1 MWLQE
6 RWREGCCEQQNGL
19 RWVLLRQL
27 PFQQLQFLPLRPL
40 KVSNRVLRI
49 GTRGSM
55 LALTQSEWVKGEI
68 ERHWPGCRIELQVI
82 KTTGDKILDVPLAK
96 VGGKGLFVKELE
108 DALLD
113 GSADLA
119 VHSMKDVPAILPE
132 GLEIGAI
139 PTREDPRDVL
149 ISRNGEDLS
158 GLRLRARLGT
168 SSLRRAAQIKNLRS
182 DLEIEN
188 LRGNLDTRLRKLQE
202 GRYDAIVLA
211 AAGLHRMGWKER
223 ITAYLDPTLFL
234 PAIGQ
239 GALGIEIRSGDG
251 EIRQLLEPLR
261 DPVTTVAVQSE
272 RSLLKTLEGG
282 CQVPIAGH
290 ARVLDGC
297 KVELSGLVASIDGK
311 QIFRRTR
318 SAPLEEAE
326 SLGRSLAVGLL
337 EDGARAVLEE
347 IYRSG
352 GT

>member
-1 MWLQE
+1 MT
-6 RWREGCCEQQNGL
+6 N
-19 RWVLLRQL
+19 
-27 PFQQLQFLPLRPL
+27 
-40 KVSNRVLRI
+40 KILRI
-49 GTRGSM
+49 VTRGSL
-55 LALTQSEWVKGEI
+55 LALAQSEWVKDEI
-68 ERHWPGCRIELQVI
+68 ERRWPGCRVELRVI

-119 VHSMKDVPAILPE
+119 VHSMKDVPAILPA
-132 GLEIGAI
+132 GLEVGAI
-139 PTREDPRDVL
+139 PRREDPRDVL

-158 GLRLRARLGT
+158 ALALRAGVGT
-168 SSLRRAAQIKNLRS
+168 SSLRRAAQIRNLRP

-211 AAGLHRMGWKER
+211 AAGMHRMGWKER

-239 GALGIEIRSGDG
+239 GALGIEIRSDDG
-251 EIRQLLEPLR
+251 EIRKLLEPLR
-261 DPVTTVAVQSE
+261 DPDTTVAVGAE

-282 CQVPIAGH
+282 CQVPIAGY
-290 ARVLDGC
+290 ARVLEGSR
-297 KVELSGLVASIDGK
+297 VELSGLVAAIDGK

-318 SAPLEEAE
+318 SAPCEQAE
-326 SLGRSLAVGLL
+326 SLGRDLGRELL
-337 EDGARAVLEE
+337 DDGARRILEE
-347 IYRSG
+347 IYGSAV
-352 GT
+352 T